1 MEKTDKESV
10 QQVVDGCVNGDKL
23 AQRELYAMFY
33 SKMMGVCYRYAKDP
47 DEAKDILHDGFLKIY
62 KNIKKYNFKG
72 SLEGWV
78 RRIIVNTA
86 IDHFRK
92 SKNMFAISETNV
104 ESEMIESRTNDYDV
118 YAQLNKQDLMK
129 TVDSLSP
136 AYKMVFNLYAIE
148 GYSHKEI
155 AERLNISVGTSKSNL
170 AKARMNLQKELKKK
184 YSIKLN
190 HEE

>member
-10 QQVVDGCVNGDKL
+10 QHIVEGCVNGDKI

-33 SKMMGVCYRYAKDP
+33 SKMMGVCYRYAKDQE
-47 DEAKDILHDGFLKIY
+47 EAKDILHDGFLKIY

-78 RRIIVNTA
+78 RRIVVNTA

-92 SKNMFAISETNV
+92 SKNVYSMSESNV
-104 ESEMIESRTNDYDV
+104 ESDMIESNTNDYDV
-118 YAQLNKQDLMK
+118 YAQLNKQELLK
-129 TVDSLSP
+129 AVDSLSP

-155 AERLNISVGTSKSNL
+155 AEQLNINIGTSKSNL

-184 YSIKLN
+184 YSIKIK